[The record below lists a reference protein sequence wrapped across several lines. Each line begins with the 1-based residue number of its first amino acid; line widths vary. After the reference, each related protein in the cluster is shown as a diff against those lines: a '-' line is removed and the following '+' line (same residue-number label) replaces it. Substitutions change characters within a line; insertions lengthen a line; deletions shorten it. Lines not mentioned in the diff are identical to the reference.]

1 MRTFALAALAA
12 FASAQFDD
20 LPFDPTD
27 ADLLADLGITVDVSK
42 CESIIDPTDSNA
54 VRQCLDQ
61 VESVLKGIDYEGI
74 LDAQWV
80 ELKREADYQTA
91 VQLWEAIPFYSAAQ
105 ADADAAE
112 IAELIDS
119 EIKSSKLID
128 AGLWTSIYEDGIEL
142 ATDPEAAAA
151 IDLNALTAKAEAV
164 SAAGEDLVESLEDNA
179 EINAAIAEFE
189 EILSDDGALVQAYEN
204 DTAVKAAIDAIYEN
218 EGLTDALLADLSTA
232 IEGSTEMQDAID
244 AAATQLNVIADEAY
258 GEITTAVDDI
268 LNDKIPALID
278 EVDAQLPSSVGDFIG
293 AAFSESNDF
302 LQKLNDSDAVSNS
315 RTALQ
320 EQLQSIADV
329 SGSEEFASFITKSEE
344 LGDSVQAAGNE
355 LLESESGF
363 SLTASVAAVLAVT
376 TLAF

>member
-27 ADLLADLGITVDVSK
+27 ADLLADLGIDVDVSK
-42 CESIIDPTDSNA
+42 CEGIVDPTDSAA
-54 VRQCLDQ
+54 VKQCLEQ

-80 ELKREADYQTA
+80 ELKQTADYATA
-91 VQLWEAIPFYSAAQ
+91 LELWNAIPFYSAAQ
-105 ADADAAE
+105 ADADAEE

-128 AGLWTSIYEDGIEL
+128 AGLWTSIYDDGIKL
-142 ATDPEAAAA
+142 ASDESALAA
-151 IDLNALTAKAEAV
+151 IDLNAMTVKAEAV
-164 SAAGEDLVESLEDNA
+164 SAVGENLVESLENNA
-179 EINAAIAEFE
+179 DINAAIAEFE
-189 EILSDDGALVQAYEN
+189 DLMSDDGALVQAYEN

-218 EGLTDALLADLSTA
+218 EGLTDALLEDLSTA
-232 IEGSTEMQDAID
+232 IEGSDDMQAAID

-258 GEITTAVDDI
+258 DEITTAVDDI

-278 EVDAQLPSSVGDFIG
+278 EVDKQMPSSVGDFIG
-293 AAFSESNDF
+293 TAFSESNDF

-315 RTALQ
+315 RTALN

-329 SGSEEFASFITKSEE
+329 SGSTEFESFITKSTE
-344 LGDSVQAAGNE
+344 LGDSV
-355 LLESESGF
+355 
-363 SLTASVAAVLAVT
+363 
-376 TLAF
+376 